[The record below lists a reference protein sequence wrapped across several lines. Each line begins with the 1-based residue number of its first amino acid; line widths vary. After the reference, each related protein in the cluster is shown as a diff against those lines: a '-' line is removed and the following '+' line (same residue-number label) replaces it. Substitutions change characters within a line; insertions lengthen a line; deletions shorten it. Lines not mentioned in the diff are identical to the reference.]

1 MCQEDDFLDA
11 EEQYYFN
18 ALGKQKS
25 SVFFWCCIMVATML
39 FAFMS
44 AFVRVDII
52 VRPDFYKSR
61 NENSK

>member
-1 MCQEDDFLDA
+1 MKTKYKGIFYIILS
-11 EEQYYFN
+11 
-18 ALGKQKS
+18 AL
-25 SVFFWCCIMVATML
+25 C

-61 NENSK
+61 NENSN